1 MPSPTSSEPF
11 YQVPRLADT
20 TINFIRTNSLGL
32 QVVKHD
38 RHGRDDAV
46 HLEMSSEYNL
56 KLVELNRLGP
66 DDVGGGINYF
76 GIQIGSRWVHQEI
89 SPEFGLKVVEL
100 DRIGPDYMG
109 GGINQFKPWVQS
121 EISS

>member
-11 YQVPRLADT
+11 YQVPRLVDT

-46 HLEMSSEYNL
+46 HLEISSEYNL

-76 GIQIGSRWVHQEI
+76 EPCVHC
-89 SPEFGLKVVEL
+89 
-100 DRIGPDYMG
+100 
-109 GGINQFKPWVQS
+109 
-121 EISS
+121 EISSEYGPKVLELD